1 MRQPAAWGDHRS
13 AAGKSQT
20 LGEGCMPG
28 DMVAAG
34 VAADV
39 AAGVAPGA
47 VPGEVVGGEGVFA
60 KSRGVAG
67 VAETPAVA
75 AC

>member
-1 MRQPAAWGDHRS
+1 
-13 AAGKSQT
+13 
-20 LGEGCMPG
+20 MPG
-28 DMVAAG
+28 EMVAAG
-34 VAADV
+34 VAVGV
-39 AAGVAPGA
+39 AAGVVPDV

-60 KSRGVAG
+60 RSRGVDG